1 MRPWLGYLLVT
12 IAVLTAAT
20 VSGQEVI
27 EREAQV
33 FATGQL
39 SVVRS
44 IAPKAKVLVASAVH
58 LSGAIRITSH
68 ESDSLLVRYV
78 KVAKAGDRS
87 QAIDFIDLISV
98 VVEGRGDSPVV
109 EMRSPNPAPW
119 SGTDYYGQVEIEIV
133 APADCEIEIRAQAY
147 DVTVIGPLRALD
159 IPESLGKLE
168 ISNVSE
174 RLNVATANRR
184 IALSN
189 IKGQVSAATT
199 NSSLVAENVTSIEDQ
214 ARFRNDGGDIE
225 IIGLVGTLDIKNS
238 YGRITVEKFESQGRS
253 SYIRGASGPISIE
266 VMTMTEGQL
275 VVSNRQED
283 IEITVP
289 DTLSAFYTLSV
300 DDDGI
305 IEATNFPFTPDL
317 VERNRLNLQSG
328 DGRVDILGSV
338 KGKGNIYI
346 RGRSGE

>member
-1 MRPWLGYLLVT
+1 MRTWLGHLLVT
-12 IAVLTAAT
+12 MIVLTATT
-20 VSGQEVI
+20 VSGQEVL
-27 EREAQV
+27 EREGNV
-33 FATGQL
+33 FATEQL
-39 SVVRS
+39 SMARL

-58 LSGAIRITSH
+58 LSGTIKITSH

-87 QAIDFIDLISV
+87 QAIDFIDVISV
-98 VVEGRGDSPVV
+98 VIDGRSDSPVI

-119 SGTDYYGQVEIEIV
+119 SGTDYSGMVEAEII
-133 APADCEIEIRAQAY
+133 APTGCEIEVRAQAY
-147 DVTVIGPLRALD
+147 DVTVIGPLRALT

-168 ISNVSE
+168 ISDIAE
-174 RLNVATANRR
+174 RLNVATANRQ
-184 IALSN
+184 IKLSN
-189 IKGQVSAATT
+189 IKGQVSAVTS
-199 NSSLVAENVTSIEDQ
+199 NSTLLAENITSLEDQ

-225 IIGLVGTLDIKNS
+225 INGLVGTLDIKNS
-238 YGRITVEKFESQGRS
+238 YGRITIERFESRGRS
-253 SYIRGASGPISIE
+253 SYVRGASGPISIE
-266 VMTMTEGQL
+266 VEAMTEGQL

-283 IEITVP
+283 VEIAVP

-305 IEATNFPFTPDL
+305 IEATNFSFTPDL
-317 VERNRLNLQSG
+317 VEHNRLNLQSG

-346 RGRSGE
+346 RGKSGE